1 MLKRLVVLGSVA
13 LLLIV
18 WAGMSLAS
26 SRALARD
33 ATRVQNFRLIS
44 VNAHFKTGD
53 TGREGPSAGD
63 ALVFHAVVK
72 NADESEKLGRQDGS
86 CLYTQIENGEDRFEV
101 CTLNFVLEDGEITLE
116 GTFDQLAD
124 TNTFAVIG
132 GTGIYTSAQG
142 QVVADFRERF
152 QFDFELL
159 P

>member
-1 MLKRLVVLGSVA
+1 MMKRLMVLGSVV
-13 LLLIV
+13 LLLVAWGGI
-18 WAGMSLAS
+18 SLAS
-26 SRALARD
+26 SRTSARGVSK
-33 ATRVQNFRLIS
+33 VQNFRLIS

-53 TGREGPSAGD
+53 TGRQGPSAGD
-63 ALVFHAVVK
+63 TLVFHAVVK
-72 NADESEKLGRQDGS
+72 DADESEKLGRQDGS
-86 CLYTQIENGEDRFEV
+86 CIFTQIEKGEDRFEV
-101 CTLNFVLEDGEITLE
+101 CTLNFVLADGEITLE

-142 QVVADFRERF
+142 QVVADFSEKF